1 MFALKIYYIN
11 KTPTQTPPLMICA
24 DDSLVLYC
32 NFKGSTNFILIDM
45 ASTFNPLGSLSMICA
60 EQVLLFLFGS
70 LKVTPLVEL
79 DCPHP

>member
-1 MFALKIYYIN
+1 
-11 KTPTQTPPLMICA
+11 MICA